1 MKSNSTKSN
10 FAQFRPDHLG
20 TQPVKSKANNG
31 KKMAQKS
38 NEQPDYVPPKG

>member
-20 TQPVKSKANNG
+20 TQPVKSRSNNG
-31 KKMAQKS
+31 KKMNTKS
-38 NEQPDYVPPKG
+38 NEQPDYIPPKG

>member
-1 MKSNSTKSN
+1 MKSTKSN
-10 FAQFRPDHLG
+10 FAQYRPDHLG

-38 NEQPDYVPPKG
+38 NEQPNYVPPKG

>member
-1 MKSNSTKSN
+1 MKSTKSH

-20 TQPVKSKANNG
+20 MQPVKSNANDG

-38 NEQPDYVPPKG
+38 NAQPNYIPPKG